1 MYSLTNYPLYLSAE
15 CSRKLDVVFVLDISG
30 SVEDEYRLVI
40 TFAKEV
46 VYGLSMNLD
55 TRVGAITY
63 STDVNGQ
70 FYMNT
75 YSTKEGVINGLNFYH
90 KGGRTNTQEALR
102 IMRTEHFT
110 TTRGERTGVRNVAI
124 VVTDG
129 YSNIDEDNTIP
140 EATRAKEEEEIDI
153 FVVALGE
160 GPNFREVNDMASDPD
175 SDYVYQLRDIN
186 EIEETAEQLLD
197 ELCQ

>member
-1 MYSLTNYPLYLSAE
+1 M
-15 CSRKLDVVFVLDISG
+15 VFVLDISG

-46 VYGLSMNLD
+46 VEGLSINLD

-75 YSTKEGVINGLNFYH
+75 YSTKEGIINGLNFYH

-102 IMRTEHFT
+102 LMRTEHFT
-110 TTRGERTGVRNVAI
+110 PRRGERNGVRNVAI

-129 YSNIDEDNTIP
+129 YSNINEGNTVP
-140 EATRAKEEEEIDI
+140 EAKDAKDGGIDI

-160 GPNFREVNDMASDPD
+160 GPNFREINDMSSDPD
-175 SDYVYQLRDIN
+175 SDYVYQLKAAADTQA
-186 EIEETAEQLLD
+186 TASQLLD